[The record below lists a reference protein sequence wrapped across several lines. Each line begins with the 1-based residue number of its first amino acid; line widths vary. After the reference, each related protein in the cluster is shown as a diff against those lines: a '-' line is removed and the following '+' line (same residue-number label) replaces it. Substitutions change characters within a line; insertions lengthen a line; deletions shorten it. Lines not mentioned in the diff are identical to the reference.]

1 MTANEENKNIAV
13 NTANNKTS
21 SIKIEEVKI
30 EPLYREYRV
39 SMPANG
45 VIEDS
50 EKELQE
56 KAANFEMAGFRKG
69 NVPMKI
75 VRKHIGTDIMS
86 RYVDKAVAKML
97 QKIIVDNNL
106 TISAPPGIEI
116 EEFEQDGELRC
127 FVKFELLAPI
137 PKFDYSDKR
146 LSIDVLELNI
156 TEQDLD
162 RARGVVMR
170 TDRKFSEAAKDYK
183 ALVGDKVIV
192 DYEGRIAGQPF
203 EGNTSTDMEIT
214 IGDGQM
220 VDGFE
225 AQLVGTQIGE
235 TKAIQVKFPD
245 DYPSGEVAGKEAV
258 FKVVIKNIMRLESG
272 EVDESMLKEV
282 GFETIDE
289 FNEMLKQRIIADFAI
304 ISRLRTKKILFD
316 NIDTVVD
323 MEVPPK
329 MIEVDFKSLWS
340 EVLPK
345 LPLGTKPSSDDQ
357 TAKKIMEMAKR
368 RVKMGLIL
376 ADIAK
381 RHEIEVTPEDIE
393 MTRTI
398 EKAKRPG
405 EEAEIDAFYKK
416 NMNIEKIKGAI
427 LEEKVVDLLLEKI
440 PVTVISVTSTEF
452 NDKYAA
458 ELQDII

>member
-1 MTANEENKNIAV
+1 MTANKETAV
-13 NTANNKTS
+13 SATIKS
-21 SIKIEEVKI
+21 SNIKIEEVKI

-39 SMPANG
+39 SMPANS

-75 VRKHIGTDIMS
+75 VRKHMGTDILS

-97 QKIIVDNNL
+97 QKIIIDNSL

-116 EEFEQDGELRC
+116 EEFEQDAELRC

-137 PKFDYSDKR
+137 PEFDYNDTR
-146 LSIDVLELNI
+146 LAVDILELNI

-170 TDRKFSEAAKDYK
+170 TDRKFAEAPKDYK
-183 ALVGDKVIV
+183 ALVGDQVIV

-203 EGNTSTDMEIT
+203 EGNTASGMEII

-225 AQLVGTQIGE
+225 AQMVGTQIGE
-235 TKAIQVKFPD
+235 TKAIQVRFPD
-245 DYPSGEVAGKEAV
+245 DYPSEEIATKEAV

-272 EVDESMLKEV
+272 EIDEVMLKEV
-282 GFETIDE
+282 GFESVDD
-289 FNEMLKQRIIADFAI
+289 FNQMLKERIIADFAV

-316 NIDTVVD
+316 NIDKVVD

-345 LPLGTKPSSDDQ
+345 LPLGTKPSADDQ
-357 TAKKIMEMAKR
+357 TAKKIMNMARR

-376 ADIAK
+376 ADVAK
-381 RHEIEVTPEDIE
+381 RHEIEVSAEDVE

-398 EKAKRPG
+398 EKAKRPE

-427 LEEKVVDLLLEKI
+427 LEEKVVDLLLEKV
-440 PVTVISVTSTEF
+440 PVTIISVTSGEF